1 MHVLVTGGA
10 GYIGSTLTGVLL
22 EAGHRVTAVDNLSQG
37 ANALLGFWAH
47 PEYRFIRGDIGSS
60 DTMTRALNG
69 IDAVVH
75 LAAIVGDPACARE
88 PDLAKRVN
96 ERGSL
101 NLLDRCEDAGVERL
115 VFASTCS
122 NYGRMADPT
131 QFVSEGSELCPISLY
146 AETKV
151 SVERAILADQTGTS
165 LCKTVLRFATV
176 YGASPRMRFDL
187 TVNDFTA
194 EMMLRGKLVVY
205 GEQFWRPYVHVR
217 DAARA
222 VATVLESPVDLV
234 SGEVY
239 NVGSDPENYRKQ
251 DLVDLLMERIPDA
264 AVEYVQKDEDP
275 RDYRVT
281 FGKIAETLGYET
293 TSTVAEGIDE
303 VMRMIKN
310 GLVENVDDPIYRN

>member
-10 GYIGSTLTGVLL
+10 GYIGSTLTSVLL
-22 EAGHRVTAVDNLSQG
+22 ESGHRVTAVDNLSQG
-37 ANALLGFWAH
+37 AHALLGFWAH
-47 PEYRFIRGDIGSS
+47 PEYRFIRGDIGSP
-60 DTMTRALNG
+60 DTVDLALTG
-69 IDAVVH
+69 VDAVVH

-88 PDLAKRVN
+88 PDVAKRVN
-96 ERGSL
+96 EEGSL
-101 NLLDRCEDAGVERL
+101 SLLDRCEGADVERL

-131 QFVSEGSELCPISLY
+131 QFVSEASELCPISLY

-151 SVERAILADQTGTS
+151 SVEKAILSGQSDTS

-187 TVNDFTA
+187 TVNEFTA
-194 EMMLRGKLVVY
+194 EMMLKGKLVVY

-222 VATVLESPVDLV
+222 VAVVLESPLDTV

-251 DLVDLLMERIPDA
+251 DLVDLLTERIPDA
-264 AVEYVQKDEDP
+264 AVDYVHKGEDP

-281 FGKIAETLGYET
+281 FGKIADTLGYKT
-293 TSTVAEGIDE
+293 TLTVAEGIDE
-303 VMRMIKN
+303 VMRLVKN
-310 GLVENVDDPIYRN
+310 GVIKDVDDPVYRN